1 MKRGAALIIATVLAG
16 LLLALGVMLVKMVY
30 NEQVT
35 AVLLIDREKAYWL
48 AKGGL
53 TWARGQLTRNPGW
66 YGTEE
71 RALGEGR
78 YKVVREMGK
87 PGLQAIGYKGKAVYV
102 LEGAIK

>member
-1 MKRGAALIIATVLAG
+1 MKRGAALIMATVMAG

-35 AVLLIDREKAYWL
+35 AVLLVDREKAYWL

-53 TWARGQLTRNPGW
+53 AWARTQFAHDPGW
-66 YGTEE
+66 CGTEE
-71 RALGEGR
+71 RVLGGGK
-78 YKVVREMGK
+78 YKVVREPGK
-87 PGLQAIGYKGKAVYV
+87 LNYFSAGYQGKAVYT